1 MNYLRKNVYLYQIHL
16 RKNMAVANI
25 YLQKNVGVLCKDL
38 FYRNL

>member
-16 RKNMAVANI
+16 RKNVAVAKI
-25 YLQKNVGVLCKDL
+25 YLQRNVGMLCKDL

>member
-16 RKNMAVANI
+16 RKNVAMAKI
-25 YLQKNVGVLCKDL
+25 YLQKNVDMLCKDL

>member
-16 RKNMAVANI
+16 RKNVAVAKI

>member
-1 MNYLRKNVYLYQIHL
+1 MNYLQKNVYLYQIHL
-16 RKNMAVANI
+16 RKNVAMAKI

>member
-16 RKNMAVANI
+16 RKNVAVAKV

>member
-1 MNYLRKNVYLYQIHL
+1 MNYLQKNVYLYQIHL
-16 RKNMAVANI
+16 RKNVAVAKI

>member
-16 RKNMAVANI
+16 RKNVAVAKI
-25 YLQKNVGVLCKDL
+25 YLQKNVGMLCKDL

>member
-16 RKNMAVANI
+16 RKNVAVAKI
-25 YLQKNVGVLCKDL
+25 YLQKNVGVLCKGL

>member
-1 MNYLRKNVYLYQIHL
+1 MNYLQKNVYLYQIYL
-16 RKNMAVANI
+16 RKNVAVAKN

>member
-16 RKNMAVANI
+16 RENVAVANI

>member
-1 MNYLRKNVYLYQIHL
+1 MNYLRKKVYLYQIHL
-16 RKNMAVANI
+16 RKNVAVANI